1 VNALTKL
8 LALTS
13 EGKIERG
20 LSYTPAEIAQQPNAE
35 PCLPGT
41 LFNTCAF
48 ASNTI
53 GGTFGNAGRNIIKG
67 PGYQTRDTSLVK
79 QFPISEQKHFEFRA
93 EFFDLL
99 NHVNYLFSQFGSISA
114 EPTPWELNPT
124 VPAGQSSSGFPLA
137 ARAPRPVQFA
147 LKFYF

>member
-1 VNALTKL
+1 VNALARL

-13 EGKIERG
+13 EEKIERA
-20 LSYTPAEIAQQPNAE
+20 LLYRPAEIAQQPNAK
-35 PCLPGT
+35 PCQPGT
-41 LFNTCAF
+41 LFNTRAF
-48 ASNTI
+48 ANNTI

-67 PGYQTRDTSLVK
+67 PGYKTWDTSLAK

-93 EFFDLL
+93 EFFNLL
-99 NHVNYLFSQFGSISA
+99 NQVNDSLSQFGSISA

-124 VPAGQSSSGFPLA
+124 VPAGQSSFGFPVA
-137 ARAPRPVQFA
+137 ARTPRQVQFA